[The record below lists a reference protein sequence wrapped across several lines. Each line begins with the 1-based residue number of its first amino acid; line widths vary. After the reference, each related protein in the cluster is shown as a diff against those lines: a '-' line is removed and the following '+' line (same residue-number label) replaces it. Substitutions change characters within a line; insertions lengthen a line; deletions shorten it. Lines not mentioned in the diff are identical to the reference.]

1 MAAGDVEVQ
10 IVSASTVAVDTALT
24 SMRST
29 AGANG
34 HYGAVSIGPENQQ
47 ILLWAIEET

>member
-10 IVSASTVAVDTALT
+10 IVDATTTAVDTALT
-24 SMRST
+24 SMRTT

-34 HYGAVSIGPENQQ
+34 HYGSCAINNGQK
-47 ILLWAIEET
+47 ILLWAITEA

>member
-10 IVSASTVAVDTALT
+10 IVDATISAVDTAMT
-24 SMRST
+24 AMRVT

-34 HYGAVSIGPENQQ
+34 KYMICSIMNGQK
-47 ILLWAIEET
+47 ILIAAITEA

>member
-10 IVSASTVAVDTALT
+10 IVDATTSAIDTAVT
-24 SMRST
+24 SMRTT

-34 HYGAVSIGPENQQ
+34 KFMITSIGPEAQQ
-47 ILLWAIEET
+47 VVIVAIEEA